1 MKYFF
6 SPGRVNLMGEHLD
19 YNGGCVVPVCID
31 LGIYATVTIRNDCQI
46 KVSSKNYNSKKFFII
61 ELDND
66 IRPSNNWVDYVK
78 AVIYELVKIYK
89 FNHGLNIE
97 LYGTLP
103 IASGLSSSASLEI
116 LICFIFDYYFE
127 LNLSKLDMAL
137 ICKCAENDFVGVECG
152 LMDQLTIASGIR
164 DHALIINCKNFDVKY
179 QKLDLAKYSLVIL
192 DTCKKRSL
200 INSQYNNRIKEC
212 QKIKS
217 QFKSLYNIVD
227 LNYDDL
233 IKLDYSKQKR
243 CKHILFEQKLA
254 TMFVNYLKNSEYS
267 KASLLMLKSHYSL
280 KYDYEVSCNELDY
293 MVEIAIKNGAIG
305 AKMTGAG
312 FGGCAIAIVN
322 KSNVN
327 EFIDNVKFDY
337 KKISKI
343 EANIYQVSVVGGVCC
358 VDSIPYK

>member
-31 LGIYATVTIRNDCQI
+31 LGIYATVTSRSDCQI
-46 KVSSKNYNSKKFFII
+46 KVSSKNYNSKKFFMI
-61 ELDND
+61 EMNND
-66 IRPSNNWVDYVK
+66 IRRSNCWIDYVK

-89 FNHGLNIE
+89 FDHGLNIE

-103 IASGLSSSASLEI
+103 IASGLSSSASLEV

-127 LNLSKLDMAL
+127 LNLSKMDMAV
-137 ICKCAENDFVGVECG
+137 ICKRAENDFIGVECG
-152 LMDQLTIASGIR
+152 LMDQLTIVSGIKE
-164 DHALIINCKNFDVKY
+164 HALIIDCKTFDVKY
-179 QKLDLAKYSLVIL
+179 QKLDLTKYSLVIL

-212 QKIKS
+212 QKIKL
-217 QFKSLYNIVD
+217 QFKSLYNLVD
-227 LNYDDL
+227 LNYEDL

-243 CKHILFEQKLA
+243 CKHILLEHKLV
-254 TMFVNYLKNSEYS
+254 TKFVSLLQNSDYLN
-267 KASLLMLKSHYSL
+267 ASLLMLKSHYSL

-293 MVEIAIKNGAIG
+293 IVEIAIKNGAIG

-322 KSNVN
+322 KYKVSN
-327 EFIDNVKFDY
+327 FINNVKIDY
-337 KKISKI
+337 KNITKI
-343 EANIYQVSVVGGVCC
+343 EANIYQVSIVGGVCC